1 MHGSQSVRY
10 DWVLPK
16 LSDTRPYAFARP
28 RAVEF
33 IDPRTHR
40 ARVLPI
46 DRIDPAGVGSS
57 DPSARA
63 MSRLALVNLEQL
75 GLGQLAV
82 RRDVGEHRDGACAFR
97 FSALEREPAQRLV
110 RWIREARKRG
120 ELGNAATSFLDRERI
135 KDPERIRRVLS
146 LLHDRGAL
154 RLDRPTAVGTLERFE
169 GPFSM
174 FELEVPAPGNLPP
187 FIDRTRARRERR
199 VPVDPR
205 VTFVARHPSFGGVHI
220 RRGVRDVSQRGLSIW
235 AHAEE
240 DLLWP
245 GLQVD
250 FELAWRAGPPLRLQ
264 GIVRHV
270 TPMADTQVDL
280 VGFELLRPD
289 PIYTRT
295 LDRMLHPTTSSG
307 TANPEA
313 LWDLYEE
320 SGYFSLS
327 GKRRDDFRPLA
338 KSFRKAERK
347 LAASPALGA
356 HFVTPIR
363 GPIDASIHH
372 VQLWERTW
380 LIYNL
385 ARSGRAR
392 SFADAGHQALSELYR
407 HAYEYAQGLDPHW
420 LVNYVQK
427 VASWSR
433 KVHFDIPNDYVDA
446 GEASVTTFRA
456 LELSTESVFPAD
468 TIRVRRL
475 TEPTLGEVSETLGR
489 QYPRPFIEA
498 LGLHELSRNIDPRR
512 LWRDAGL
519 HRRRELLAAYGDDGL
534 EAVAVLDAVESG
546 LHLFRLADACRIFAV
561 GNATPAAYG
570 ALLTAASA
578 WYGAQRKPSYVY
590 FEEEAA
596 PDLDT
601 MPRAGRRT
609 HRDLGAAWMTVLDA
623 RRIPELLERLDELVT
638 RPHPLLER

>member
-1 MHGSQSVRY
+1 M
-10 DWVLPK
+10 PK

-63 MSRLALVNLEQL
+63 MTRLALVNLEQL
-75 GLGQLAV
+75 GLGRLAV

-120 ELGNAATSFLDRERI
+120 ELGSAATSFLDQERI
-135 KDPERIRRVLS
+135 VDPERIRRVLS
-146 LLHDRGAL
+146 LLHERGAL
-154 RLDRPTAVGTLERFE
+154 RLDRPAAVGTLQRFE

-174 FELEVPAPGNLPP
+174 FELEVPAPGNLPS

-205 VTFVARHPSFGGVHI
+205 VTFVARHPSFSGVEI

-245 GLQVD
+245 GLKVD
-250 FELAWRAGPPLRLQ
+250 FELAWRAGPPLRLR

-280 VGFELLRPD
+280 VGLELLRPD
-289 PIYTRT
+289 PIYVRT

-313 LWDLYEE
+313 LWELYEE

-327 GKRRDDFRPLA
+327 GKRREDFRPLA
-338 KSFRKAERK
+338 ASFRKAERK
-347 LAASPALGA
+347 LADAPQIGA

-363 GPIDASIHH
+363 GPIDASMHH
-372 VQLWERTW
+372 IQLWERSW
-380 LIYNL
+380 LIYHV
-385 ARSGRAR
+385 ARSSRAR
-392 SFADAGHQALSELYR
+392 TFADAGHEALTELYR
-407 HAYEYAQGLDPHW
+407 HAYEHAQRHDPRW
-420 LVNYVQK
+420 LVTYVQK
-427 VASWSR
+427 VAKWSR
-433 KVHFDIPNDYVDA
+433 RVHHDIPATFVA
-446 GEASVTTFRA
+446 SGEASVTSFQA
-456 LELSTESVFPAD
+456 IELATQSVFPAD
-468 TIRVRRL
+468 AVRVTRL
-475 TEPTLGEVSETLGR
+475 SSGWTETVQGLLR
-489 QYPRPFIEA
+489 DRYPRPFVEA
-498 LGLHELSRNIDPRR
+498 LGLSDLDRRIDPRG
-512 LWRDAGL
+512 LWRDADL
-519 HRRRELLAAYGDDGL
+519 YRRREVLLALGDGGL

-546 LHLFRLADACRIFAV
+546 LHLFRLADACRILNL
-561 GNATPAAYG
+561 GSATPDAYG

-578 WYGAQRKPSYVY
+578 WYGAQGKPSYVY
-590 FEEEAA
+590 FREDGS
-596 PDLDT
+596 PTIDS
-601 MPRAGRRT
+601 MPRAGHRT
-609 HRDLGAAWMTVLDA
+609 HRDLGEAWMTVLSA
-623 RRIPELLERLDELVT
+623 SRIGELLERLDELVT
-638 RPHPLLER
+638 RPHPLLLP